1 MVFFCLEYFKGHL
14 DYFGIF
20 LNNKSLYFRT
30 ECLKGIKYSK
40 KDKEKSIK
48 ISWKKG
54 EKIETKGEKIQKKRK
69 KKLKIKGKNNQKN
82 LMEKLRENQGKIK
95 EKDCG
100 KKSKKW
106 NNLDFYRLL
115 YANNVKL

>member
-1 MVFFCLEYFKGHL
+1 M
-14 DYFGIF
+14 
-20 LNNKSLYFRT
+20 
-30 ECLKGIKYSK
+30 
-40 KDKEKSIK
+40 
-48 ISWKKG
+48 
-54 EKIETKGEKIQKKRK
+54 KKRGKNRNKGGK
-69 KKLKIKGKNNQKN
+69 KFRNWKLKEKNNQKN

>member
-1 MVFFCLEYFKGHL
+1 MSERHQIFK
-14 DYFGIF
+14 
-20 LNNKSLYFRT
+20 
-30 ECLKGIKYSK
+30 K

-54 EKIETKGEKIQKKRK
+54 GKIETKGEKIQKKGEKIRK
-69 KKLKIKGKNNQKN
+69 KRKIKGKNNQKN

-95 EKDCG
+95 ENDCG

>member
-1 MVFFCLEYFKGHL
+1 M
-14 DYFGIF
+14 
-20 LNNKSLYFRT
+20 
-30 ECLKGIKYSK
+30 
-40 KDKEKSIK
+40 
-48 ISWKKG
+48 
-54 EKIETKGEKIQKKRK
+54 
-69 KKLKIKGKNNQKN
+69 KIKGKNNQKN